1 MCITRFTHFFP
12 VDKLRGVAVW
22 NAVSAY
28 IEWFGRVVGCGD
40 SFLSQHACGGY
51 TLYWCPHWSDRT
63 IKNEI
68 ISKNNNLSSL
78 FNMAEDN
85 QKLKTPE
92 QVLIEVQEL
101 LERNT
106 EVLQKVK
113 RYLFWAQILGSIKII
128 LIVAPL
134 VAVVYFLP
142 PLIKQFTTLYTNSG
156 MVPNGV
162 SPLLEGLDQYRNL
175 LQ

>member
-1 MCITRFTHFFP
+1 
-12 VDKLRGVAVW
+12 
-22 NAVSAY
+22 
-28 IEWFGRVVGCGD
+28 
-40 SFLSQHACGGY
+40 
-51 TLYWCPHWSDRT
+51 
-63 IKNEI
+63 
-68 ISKNNNLSSL
+68 
-78 FNMAEDN
+78 MAEDN